1 MRWILLL
8 ELPRICGSLGTSFN
22 LDAIKIAH
30 DALFELDEFL
40 LIAAI
45 DCIEHLLRN
54 GVYKNVNAES
64 NLNVYDFLLLH
75 PAFEVRNSMV
85 HMIMTA
91 KELSIMHGSNM
102 WWQFACRI
110 SGEDNTTCGRSDFA
124 IDVLR
129 LHFEPVSYSAYDV
142 AKLELMHSADYSM
155 TRERFT
161 PSVLSFY
168 VDKPSQGRSLIDP
181 ESSMASSHSIILGRY
196 MDKVAIRLKN
206 MSFTTPF
213 ENEDYVGGGYFR
225 SCLNANNTYDH

>member
-1 MRWILLL
+1 MLL
-8 ELPRICGSLGTSFN
+8 ELPRICISLGTSFN

-85 HMIMTA
+85 HMIMIA
-91 KELSIMHGSNM
+91 KELSTVHGINM

-110 SGEDNTTCGRSDFA
+110 SGEDNTACGHSDFA
-124 IDVLR
+124 IDMLR

-142 AKLELMHSADYSM
+142 AKLELMHSAVYSM

-181 ESSMASSHSIILGRY
+181 ESSMATSHSIILGRY
-196 MDKVAIRLKN
+196 MDKVAMRLKM

-225 SCLNANNTYDH
+225 SCLNANTHYDN